1 MIDAAGREKPRFPAE
16 KEPVAREAIE
26 RTLDR
31 LGISQADLAICGGA
45 CGGDLI
51 FAEVALSRGARLELY
66 IPFDESTFL
75 ARSVD
80 FAGAGWRARFLA
92 AKTRA
97 TLHVMPQERGPTP
110 EGDDPYTRNNLWMLQ
125 AAGRFGATRVEF
137 VCLWDGQGG
146 DGPGGTEQLMKEVR
160 RREGHS
166 HWLHT
171 KQLWSEVT

>member
-1 MIDAAGREKPRFPAE
+1 MLLAARSRVFPRRRNRLRAKRSNERSIDWVFLRPTLRSAAE
-16 KEPVAREAIE
+16 
-26 RTLDR
+26 
-31 LGISQADLAICGGA
+31 
-45 CGGDLI
+45 